1 VLAYGTRIRK
11 RSGARD
17 TETQP
22 LTADLAGAVCACG
35 RRPRRCS
42 VRGRRGQLRG
52 LGWQRRVPAQ
62 PRVHG
67 DQLPPVVQGAAC
79 ATHRKKEKRESSR
92 GCVCVCG
99 FGACQAITVV
109 VEHATLAR
117 EQRRAREP
125 PKKGSGGVGDSCS
138 KAHFFPVRSRAR
150 QEGRHVGSMFDED
163 RHTNRLTTVPTSPH
177 DAEHAAPHPPLLRE
191 SDVAA
196 GVRAA
201 ATRHGDGGRRGGG
214 AGVRRSAQR
223 RAHAAAGLRHGGA
236 RLRQVVQ
243 GGSRRAG
250 GGLPPHRHRTGRRV
264 VGILSLPLPS
274 SSASATHDDAH
285 RRAERAERNACWI
298 DHWRRSTDS
307 VEAEGS
313 MLRPHA
319 NSGRSALK
327 VAVV

>member
-1 VLAYGTRIRK
+1 MRGTLRRSRSLLTWRELCARAVAGHGGAPCVDDEDSCEDWAGSGECQRNPGFMATSCRLSCKVRRAPHTGRK
-11 RSGARD
+11 RKERVP
-17 TETQP
+17 E
-22 LTADLAGAVCACG
+22 AVCACVG
-35 RRPRRCS
+35 LELAKL
-42 VRGRRGQLRG
+42 LRSSSNM
-52 LGWQRRVPAQ
+52 Q
-62 PRVHG
+62 PQHVNKDEHVSHQKRAVGEFG
-67 DQLPPVVQGAAC
+67 DA
-79 ATHRKKEKRESSR
+79 
-92 GCVCVCG
+92 
-99 FGACQAITVV
+99 
-109 VEHATLAR
+109 
-117 EQRRAREP
+117 
-125 PKKGSGGVGDSCS
+125 CS